1 MANKRGR
8 KLEQH
13 IAVFGERGS
22 GKTVL
27 VSSFFGPYQEREAVQ
42 KHGLRVV
49 ARDPGQG
56 SALHRNYLGMRNSAR
71 LPQPTRRKS
80 TSYTF
85 DIRLESGRDNAEQR
99 QHRPEVTLVWHDY
112 PGEWFE
118 STLSG
123 AEEETRRLE
132 TFRTL
137 LGSDVA
143 LLLVDG
149 QRLKDNKG
157 EEERYLKSLF
167 GNVQRGLLT
176 LKDPLL
182 EKEGPLTQF
191 PRIWVIAL
199 SKADLW
205 PDLDVY
211 AFRDMLIDK
220 ASEEIADLRD
230 VISSLVVD
238 KAALSVGEDFILLS
252 SARFE
257 VGSIDLTHRIGLDL
271 ILPMASVLPLER
283 HRRWVRA
290 KALSHNVAK
299 RLLDNAGPLA
309 TAAQA
314 VALKVLPGK
323 YKALALLVN
332 SEMIEKVA
340 EAGKEQ
346 LEGVKAEATERS
358 DLLTATVAQF
368 QLDLNAAEEGNVLFR
383 SQR

>member
-1 MANKRGR
+1 MANKQGR

-13 IAVFGERGS
+13 IAVFGEIGS

-27 VSSFFGPYQEREAVQ
+27 VSSFFGPYQEREAVR
-42 KHGLRVV
+42 KRGLRVL

-56 SALHRNYLGMRNSAR
+56 NALHRNYLGMRDSAHV
-71 LPQPTRRKS
+71 PSATRFDS

-85 DIRLESGRDNAEQR
+85 DIRLEGDRGNSRRR
-99 QHRPEVTLVWHDY
+99 QHRPDATLVWHDY

-123 AEEETRRLE
+123 AQEEARRLE

-149 QRLKDNKG
+149 QKLKDYQG

-167 GNVQRGLLT
+167 GNVKRGLLT

-182 EKEGPLTQF
+182 ENEGPLTQF

-220 ASEEIADLRD
+220 ASDEIADLRD
-230 VISSLVVD
+230 VIGGLVAD
-238 KAALSVGEDFILLS
+238 KAALSVGEDFVRLS
-252 SARFE
+252 SARFDA
-257 VGSIDLTHRIGLDL
+257 GSIDLTQRVGLDL
-271 ILPMASVLPLER
+271 IMPMASVLPLER
-283 HRRWVRA
+283 HLRWFRS
-290 KALSHNVAK
+290 KKLSHGVAK
-299 RLLDNAGPLA
+299 RLLDNAGPI
-309 TAAQA
+309 AAAGQA
-314 VALKVLPGK
+314 IALKVLPGK
-323 YKALALLVN
+323 YKALALLFN
-332 SEMIEKVA
+332 AELIERVA

-346 LEGVKAEATERS
+346 LEGVKAEATEKH
-358 DLLTATVAQF
+358 DLLTATLAQF
-368 QLDLNAAEEGNVLFR
+368 QLDLNAAERDGVILR
-383 SQR
+383 SER